1 MHDRTSGGY
10 RLFRGDPSAEG
21 SAGRVGD
28 HWEAKDG
35 MGSKRHLRDIARR
48 LDISGRST
56 MNKSELVAAIE
67 RANRQKTAAARR

>member
-1 MHDRTSGGY
+1 
-10 RLFRGDPSAEG
+10 
-21 SAGRVGD
+21 
-28 HWEAKDG
+28 